1 MEGIDECPGSWA
13 PADQYCADF
22 FFCGGLVCGR
32 VWVFVGWGCVHVVG
46 FLNVR
51 LHGWVFG
58 GGLLF
63 GSRRGGGVV
72 GGGCVV

>member
-22 FFCGGLVCGR
+22 FFCGGVGVWKGVGVCR
-32 VWVFVGWGCVHVVG
+32 VGCVHVVG

>member
-22 FFCGGLVCGR
+22 SLVGGVGVWKGVGVLLV
-32 VWVFVGWGCVHVVG
+32 GCVHVVG

-72 GGGCVV
+72 GGVCVV